1 MPDDG
6 EAAAVAALLEEL
18 AASSPDRGLGA
29 AALRA
34 AVLLRHEAGT
44 ADRDGR
50 PVRPERGGPEDR
62 RGAGR
67 VRDDAA
73 DERDCRAGR
82 RDDSADERDGQGRY
96 RRERADAAD
105 RDAKSGEQRVLDA
118 LRGAELRDQAAA
130 ERARTALPAD
140 DDAWRRH
147 WQAEADRAEADRA
160 ANADDRELI
169 RQVLLQLGADRESAA
184 RGRHAD
190 AADRRAGWRDR
201 RSAVAD
207 RHSAA
212 YDRQAAEADRDQAV
226 IEGEEEAF
234 PRTGPGTYPAR

>member
-44 ADRDGR
+44 ADRDVR

-82 RDDSADERDGQGRY
+82 RDASCCATTTPYNAASAWPPS
-96 RRERADAAD
+96 APAA
-105 RDAKSGEQRVLDA
+105 
-118 LRGAELRDQAAA
+118 
-130 ERARTALPAD
+130 
-140 DDAWRRH
+140 
-147 WQAEADRAEADRA
+147 
-160 ANADDRELI
+160 
-169 RQVLLQLGADRESAA
+169 
-184 RGRHAD
+184 
-190 AADRRAGWRDR
+190 
-201 RSAVAD
+201 
-207 RHSAA
+207 
-212 YDRQAAEADRDQAV
+212 
-226 IEGEEEAF
+226 
-234 PRTGPGTYPAR
+234 PGTNPTVSRRR